1 MYGARESLHLSEAGG
16 LAQFVA
22 HVHTLQPG
30 SRSSDRHWH
39 EEEVEFLYMLSGEAT
54 VIEEDGPHLL
64 RPGDAACWPADA
76 ANAHQGVNRS
86 GALYSYLILGSGAVP
101 DVVHYPDRGE
111 ILYDFFGGT
120 WRLQR
125 TDGTLIKEGN
135 PDRGSVVSVGH
146 ARTDA
151 DPYSGCAANSRV
163 KTSPSVPKV
172 PRSRPSTCASTAPAL
187 PVQMLNES
195 RPSKDREKPGSAI
208 RS

>member
-1 MYGARESLHLSEAGG
+1 MIIRKDQAPMDRGTRKRQPDVRRPRVSAPFRGG

-86 GALYSYLILGSGAVP
+86 GALYSYLILGSGVVP

-125 TDGTLIKEGN
+125 TDGTLIKEG
-135 PDRGSVVSVGH
+135 
-146 ARTDA
+146 
-151 DPYSGCAANSRV
+151 
-163 KTSPSVPKV
+163 
-172 PRSRPSTCASTAPAL
+172 
-187 PVQMLNES
+187 
-195 RPSKDREKPGSAI
+195 REP
-208 RS
+208 